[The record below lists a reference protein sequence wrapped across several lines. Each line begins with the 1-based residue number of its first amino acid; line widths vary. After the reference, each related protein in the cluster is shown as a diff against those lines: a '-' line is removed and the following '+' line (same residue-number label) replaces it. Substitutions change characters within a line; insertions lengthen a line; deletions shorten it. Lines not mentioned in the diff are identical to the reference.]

1 MSRCSFYLYMY
12 NKARQHAK
20 LCLLSLLELRR
31 YYHIKRMAGFGSVI
45 DLLVRI
51 PGDRFSQV
59 ETHLLF
65 IYVIYVVLLLLLIE
79 FLYACFKGLAE
90 VWPSQPSYHR

>member
-1 MSRCSFYLYMY
+1 MFRCIASI
-12 NKARQHAK
+12 
-20 LCLLSLLELRR
+20 LS
-31 YYHIKRMAGFGSVI
+31 YHIKRMAGVGSVM

-79 FLYACFKGLAE
+79 FYICIFEGLGE
-90 VWPSQPSYHR
+90 DWPSQPSYPR

>member
-1 MSRCSFYLYMY
+1 MHIAALLCRLIGTCCFRCIASII
-12 NKARQHAK
+12 
-20 LCLLSLLELRR
+20 S
-31 YYHIKRMAGFGSVI
+31 YHIKRMAGFGSVM

-79 FLYACFKGLAE
+79 YYICMF
-90 VWPSQPSYHR
+90 

>member
-1 MSRCSFYLYMY
+1 
-12 NKARQHAK
+12 
-20 LCLLSLLELRR
+20 
-31 YYHIKRMAGFGSVI
+31 MAGMGSVM

-79 FLYACFKGLAE
+79 FIYACFEGLGE
-90 VWPSQPSYHR
+90 DWPSQPSYPR